1 MSCALNNLFRDYII
15 EPRKGTLHHLGIPV
29 PHKLHTLVALP
40 LRRFVLLPRIAL
52 ELRKGDMVFRIPYL
66 AQNRVRAHLAGA
78 GHHEEDVEGKEARH
92 EEEERHRVQE
102 VALRALKR
110 VKGRSNSGPSEK
122 TLKKIS
128 MERFPSML
136 KPVHETQCTFLFN
149 LLHRL
154 STRSSAAERLLHI
167 KFHPSLHDDSF

>member
-1 MSCALNNLFRDYII
+1 MIILSNREKERCITLASLSRTSYI
-15 EPRKGTLHHLGIPV
+15 HW
-29 PHKLHTLVALP
+29 
-40 LRRFVLLPRIAL
+40 LRSTCGVSYFYHASHSNRG
-52 ELRKGDMVFRIPYL
+52 KGDMVFRIPYL